1 MLTIDL
7 TGRRA
12 LVTGGARGIGAAV
25 VRVLA
30 ECGAS
35 VAFTHRGSDRGN
47 QAASQLVDEL
57 TVAGTEVLRFVAAGE
72 DAEAMR
78 SVVSEAAE
86 AMDGLDIVVPNVG
99 ANEPAPIEDLDLD
112 NWQRALDSNLTA
124 AYIAIKSALPWLLQA
139 KRGDIVLIGS
149 SAVID
154 GGGGS
159 SAYTAAKA
167 GLEGMMCTLMRELP
181 AKGIHINT
189 VRPCVIDTDLL
200 RERYDDEDKRAQ
212 LAAQVP
218 LGRLSKPEDVAYL
231 VAYLCSELGDFIC
244 GQCILV
250 DGGRTLW
257 RNR

>member
-7 TGRRA
+7 SGRRA
-12 LVTGGARGIGAAV
+12 LVTGGARGIGAAI

-47 QAASQLVDEL
+47 QAATQLVDEL
-57 TVAGTEVLRFVAAGE
+57 TAAGNEVFRFVAAGE

-78 SVVSEAAE
+78 RVMADATE
-86 AMDGLDIVVPNVG
+86 AMDGLDILVPNVG
-99 ANEPAPIEDLDLD
+99 ANEPALIDDLDLA
-112 NWQRALDSNLTA
+112 NWQRTLEINLTA
-124 AYIAIKSALPWLLQA
+124 SYIAIKSALPRLLEA
-139 KRGDIVLIGS
+139 DRGDIVLISS
-149 SAVID
+149 SAVVD

-159 SAYTAAKA
+159 AAYSAAKA
-167 GLEGMMCTLMRELP
+167 GLEGMMCALMRELP
-181 AKGIHINT
+181 ARGIHINT
-189 VRPCVIDTDLL
+189 VRPCVVDTDLL
-200 RERYDDEDKRAQ
+200 RARYDDEDKRAQ
-212 LAAQVP
+212 LATQVP

-231 VAYLCSELGDFIC
+231 VAYLCCELGEFIC

-250 DGGRTLW
+250 DGGRTMW

>member
-1 MLTIDL
+1 MVTIDL

-12 LVTGGARGIGAAV
+12 LVTGGARGIGAGV

-30 ECGAS
+30 DCGAR

-57 TVAGTEVLRFVAAGE
+57 TVAGSEAFRFVAAGE
-72 DAEAMR
+72 DAEAMCR
-78 SVVSEAAE
+78 VVAEAAE
-86 AMDGLDIVVPNVG
+86 AMGGLDLVVPNVG
-99 ANEPAPIEDLDLD
+99 ANEPAAIGDLDLD
-112 NWQRALDSNLTA
+112 HWQRALDINLTA
-124 AYIAIKSALPWLLQA
+124 AYIAINSTLPWLLQA

-159 SAYTAAKA
+159 AAYTAAKA

-181 AKGIHINT
+181 AQGIHINT
-189 VRPCVIDTDLL
+189 VRPCVVDTDLL

-231 VAYLCSELGDFIC
+231 VAYLCSELGEFIC

>member
-30 ECGAS
+30 KCGAS

-47 QAASQLVDEL
+47 QAAVQLVDEL
-57 TVAGTEVLRFVAAGE
+57 AAAGSEVFRFVAAGE

-78 SVVSEAAE
+78 RVVAEAAE
-86 AMDGLDIVVPNVG
+86 AMGGLDIVVPNVG
-99 ANEPAPIEDLDLD
+99 ANEPAAIGDLDLD
-112 NWQRALDSNLTA
+112 RWQRALDINLTA
-124 AYIAIKSALPWLLQA
+124 AYIAIKSTLPWLLQA
-139 KRGDIVLIGS
+139 KRGDIVLISS
-149 SAVID
+149 SAVVD

-159 SAYTAAKA
+159 AAYSAAKA
-167 GLEGMMCTLMRELP
+167 GLEGMMYALMRELP
-181 AKGIHINT
+181 AKGIHVNA
-189 VRPCVIDTDLL
+189 VRPCVVDTDLL
-200 RERYDDEDKRAQ
+200 RERYDDDNKRAQ
-212 LAAQVP
+212 VAVQVP
-218 LGRLSKPEDVAYL
+218 LGRLAKPEDIAHL
-231 VAYLCSELGDFIC
+231 VAYLCSELGGFIC